1 MDDTRFGLKHLVSI
15 FLKLAIAVMS
25 VVSLLRGD
33 YVWFI
38 GGAFALFLTLVPT
51 ILERDFK
58 MELPLIFDTTITI
71 SIFFHAIGSYHGFY
85 YNVPFYDHFT
95 HFVSAATVSLIGVT
109 LLYDLAF
116 HVRIVK
122 LPPLGFGIFTV
133 LFVMSM
139 GLVWEFLEW
148 GFDLM
153 LGTTL
158 QRGLHDTM
166 LDLLFDTIAGVIV
179 GTISTLKLSR
189 GEPLVERPLRGE

>member
-1 MDDTRFGLKHLVSI
+1 MERAEFCLEHLMSF
-15 FLKLAIAVMS
+15 FLKLVIAVLAL
-25 VVSLLRGD
+25 VAFLRVE

-38 GGAFALFLTLVPT
+38 GISFALFLTLVPT

-58 MELPLIFDTTITI
+58 MKLPLIFDIAITV
-71 SIFFHAIGSYHGFY
+71 SVFLHVIGGYQDFY
-85 YNVPFYDHFT
+85 DYVPFYDHFT

-133 LFVMSM
+133 LFAMSM
-139 GLVWEFLEW
+139 GMVWEFLEW

-153 LGTTL
+153 VGTTL
-158 QRGLHDTM
+158 QRGLYDTM
-166 LDLLFDTIAGVIV
+166 LDLLFDTVAGIVI
-179 GTISTLKLSR
+179 GTVSALKLSR
-189 GEPLVERPLRGE
+189 GEPLEEQAMRGE